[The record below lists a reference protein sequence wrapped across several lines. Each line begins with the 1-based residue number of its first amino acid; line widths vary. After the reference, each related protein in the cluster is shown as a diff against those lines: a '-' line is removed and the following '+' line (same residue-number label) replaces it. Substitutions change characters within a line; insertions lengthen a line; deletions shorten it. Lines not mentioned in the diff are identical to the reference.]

1 LYFTSCA
8 ARVPVASNS
17 RVRGNKLRLAFL
29 ACLHPPV
36 PNDLVAPPMVK
47 GKFGKL
53 VPIAS
58 SPERLCPPSLASIG
72 MTCVWLW
79 RRLHGPA
86 LLQTGPCE
94 LSLRHLPIGRSARS
108 SGRDLRFN
116 DAMDQTL
123 CPFHESQMVGEAT
136 LKQHTDTM
144 VAGNIGGRHQGD
156 VFRRAH
162 MA

>member
-1 LYFTSCA
+1 MKRSH
-8 ARVPVASNS
+8 
-17 RVRGNKLRLAFL
+17 G
-29 ACLHPPV
+29 
-36 PNDLVAPPMVK
+36 LV
-47 GKFGKL
+47 L
-53 VPIAS
+53 
-58 SPERLCPPSLASIG
+58 
-72 MTCVWLW
+72 
-79 RRLHGPA
+79 
-86 LLQTGPCE
+86 

-144 VAGNIGGRHQGD
+144 VAGNIGCRHQGD

-162 MA
+162 MAQVIGLFQYEKALRFRGLDLRKLPAEVLHRYIVERSGDAHRLFADHFESLVQLL